1 MTTFVDP
8 SLAADQ
14 QVVTRV
20 WLQIVAND
28 ITYIAC
34 VLMVLPEHSVARG
47 AGQPGLEGV
56 VMPEGAILA
65 KAIDGL
71 RAVAPPATGTYL
83 WQTDPITGG
92 EWVEENSILQSAKL
106 SAVMGAGYA

>member
-1 MTTFVDP
+1 MTSFVDP
-8 SLAADQ
+8 SFTPGQ

-34 VLMVLPEHSVARG
+34 VLMVLPDNSVARG

-56 VMPEGAILA
+56 VMPEGAVLV

-83 WQTDPITGG
+83 WQTDPVTGG
-92 EWVEENSILQSAKL
+92 EWVEENANLERAKRAAL
-106 SAVMGAGYA
+106 LGKF